1 MFQCSSSMK
10 RLMLEE
16 AAGQEGGGIS
26 DHFAVTA
33 QVSCLSVCLSFKLC
47 FIHVFTVA
55 I

>member
-1 MFQCSSSMK
+1 MFQGSSSMK

-33 QVSCLSVCLSFKLC
+33 QVSCLSVCLLNCVLFMYSQ
-47 FIHVFTVA
+47 
-55 I
+55 